1 MSKTFFE
8 LLKEK
13 GYEELDRDSDSKR
26 LIEGLPKRSKDFV
39 IVSAKIVPEA
49 LGPDPSGKEQVI
61 FTKETGKE

>member
-1 MSKTFFE
+1 
-8 LLKEK
+8 
-13 GYEELDRDSDSKR
+13 LDRDSDSKR

-49 LGPDPSGKEQVI
+49 SGPDPSGKEQVI